1 MFLALWST
9 GVGQTSQASFS
20 SALSIAV
27 SNLMTNNR
35 SIMTNNVGCFVR
47 VRVSIVASLGD
58 DVLTFFNHGGSNNY
72 FIHLV
77 ADLLMV
83 ALLLMNNVVVEG
95 ALGVG
100 VPVGESGD
108 KAGLSGADE
117 KQKSTKSKHDDWRPS
132 PPSLETRS

>member
-9 GVGQTSQASFS
+9 GVGQTAQASFS
-20 SALSIAV
+20 SALAVAV
-27 SNLMTNNR
+27 SN
-35 SIMTNNVGCFVR
+35 IMTNNVGGFVR
-47 VRVSIVASLGD
+47 VCMSIVASLGD

-72 FIHLV
+72 FIHFV

-100 VPVGESGD
+100 VAVDESGD

-117 KQKSTKSKHDDWRPS
+117 KQKSTKSKHDDWRPF
-132 PPSLETRS
+132 PPSLPM